1 MLDHPDRATGL
12 ANVALIGAAEERAET
27 RLRAGPSGL
36 GLTLGHY
43 GRRDRV
49 FAYGALADG
58 IFADWIFADRRG
70 GRDRLRPWEVGSNRC
85 SHESQRHR
93 ANDRES
99 QHRSPLA
106 AKVILELTLRSLT
119 AQQKGSRAHVSAILF
134 RWMLQNW
141 HLVWACD
148 GHRVGRTDNRLHHCA
163 YRRNCA
169 SLFPRKHLVRARC
182 CLGFGSQHRVV
193 WVAKDK
199 YLRSA
204 PDDPFQFNERAHL

>member
-1 MLDHPDRATGL
+1 MGHPDRATGW
-12 ANVALIGAAEERAET
+12 ANVAFIGAAEERAET

-36 GLTLGHY
+36 GLTLGHN

-49 FAYGALADG
+49 FAYWALADG

-93 ANDRES
+93 SNDRES

-141 HLVWACD
+141 HLVWAIRHSSGD
-148 GHRVGRTDNRLHHCA
+148 APPAGTAAPSVQMPANANKTNSPSPRHTA
-163 YRRNCA
+163 Y
-169 SLFPRKHLVRARC
+169 S
-182 CLGFGSQHRVV
+182 G
-193 WVAKDK
+193 
-199 YLRSA
+199 
-204 PDDPFQFNERAHL
+204 